1 MSSKSTK
8 KQTNIDIKNKQK
20 EYNEIGLDRLRR
32 NIVSID
38 EVPFY
43 REMVSLKGWGK
54 EGKKLRSGVIAES
67 DAPSVKNLL
76 RSVRRTFF
84 FTRAKKVNIF

>member
-1 MSSKSTK
+1 MRKLKYVYKQKSFYTMSSKSTK

-20 EYNEIGLDRLRR
+20 EYNEIGLD

-43 REMVSLKGWGK
+43 REMVVASQQ
-54 EGKKLRSGVIAES
+54 S
-67 DAPSVKNLL
+67 LL
-76 RSVRRTFF
+76 RFAHRGFVEG
-84 FTRAKKVNIF
+84 VG

>member
-1 MSSKSTK
+1 MSTKSTK

-20 EYNEIGLDRLRR
+20 EYNEIGLD

-43 REMVSLKGWGK
+43 REMVSLKGWGN
-54 EGKKLRSGVIAES
+54 EGKKLRVQKR
-67 DAPSVKNLL
+67 PL
-76 RSVRRTFF
+76 T
-84 FTRAKKVNIF
+84 

>member
-1 MSSKSTK
+1 MRKLKYVYKQKSFYTMSSKSTK

-20 EYNEIGLDRLRR
+20 EYNEIGLD

-54 EGKKLRSGVIAES
+54 EGKKLRSGEAE
-67 DAPSVKNLL
+67 
-76 RSVRRTFF
+76 R
-84 FTRAKKVNIF
+84 